1 MERRKFVKGAVVT
14 AAAALVAGKV
24 EKSWAKGHK
33 GQKKLSRLTN
43 RKKPSMLEKKHV
55 PLIKAPSQVKKG
67 EWFNIEVKVG
77 FMVEHP
83 STPEHF
89 INEIKLLLDGHETI
103 ELENEAGGNT
113 SPNGYFRIR
122 LNKTCRLE
130 AIAECNLH
138 GAWIGEPVTVKV
150 I

>member
-1 MERRKFVKGAVVT
+1 MERRKFVKGAVAT
-14 AAAALVAGKV
+14 AAAALVMGKV
-24 EKSWAKGHK
+24 EKTFAKK
-33 GQKKLSRLTN
+33 NEETKKINRLTN
-43 RKKPSMLEKKHV
+43 KKNPSMLEKKHV
-55 PLIKAPSQVKKG
+55 PLIKAPSKVKKG
-67 EWFNIEVKVG
+67 EWFDVEVKVG

-89 INEIKLLLDGHETI
+89 INEIKLILDGHETI
-103 ELENEAGGNT
+103 ELDNERGGNT

-130 AIAECNLH
+130 AISECNIH
-138 GAWIGEPVTVKV
+138 GVWMGEPVTVEV